1 MRQQCWLR
9 LNTISLLICILYLL
23 IHGALLALLIV
34 FMTDPEKL
42 LARLMETVDTTDN
55 RLENSPVYE
64 AISRYVVDGEQE
76 YFAVPITIT
85 VVLIVSNI
93 LAASGSVFSQP
104 VLLLPWLALYLL
116 LNVLVSGLLV
126 YAMILLQDSWLQTII
141 FLVVAPLVTL
151 AVTAWS
157 VILRLML
164 GLRSTGGKLSSPD
177 SVGLPATVYTPEP
190 HQWDTPLPI
199 WAMSPPRTVW
209 DPVYLQQYDPR
220 YDPRFDPRHDPRS
233 GYQRTPTPSTR
244 HSQSRSILSSSEQ
257 QDSLSLSSKY
267 AGDRISVAGGE
278 EEEEDDLAW
287 PSGTVEV
294 TENISTSHNMLTELY

>member
-9 LNTISLLICILYLL
+9 LNTISLVICILYLL

-34 FMTDPEKL
+34 FMTDPEEL
-42 LARLMETVDTTDN
+42 LGRIMETVDTTDN
-55 RLENSPVYE
+55 RLENSRVYE
-64 AISRYVVDGEQE
+64 AISRYVLDGEQE

-116 LNVLVSGLLV
+116 LNVLVSCLLV

-141 FLVVAPLVTL
+141 FLVVAPLIIL

-164 GLRSTGGKLSSPD
+164 ALRTAGGKLSSPD
-177 SVGLPATVYTPEP
+177 SVALPATVYTPEP
-190 HQWDTPLPI
+190 HNWDTPLPI

-209 DPVYLQQYDPR
+209 DPVYLQQHDPR
-220 YDPRFDPRHDPRS
+220 YDPRYGHH
-233 GYQRTPTPSTR
+233 RTPTPSTR
-244 HSQSRSILSSSEQ
+244 HSQPRSILSTSEQ

-267 AGDRISVAGGE
+267 AGDRISVAGAEE
-278 EEEEDDLAW
+278 EEEEDLSW

-294 TENISTSHNMLTELY
+294 TENMRTFQHVE